1 MRLSDTR
8 LAISTQTVCR
18 YLIISGSLHRYS
30 FLSSCSYFNLL
41 KVTIPYGFRTSSLLQ
56 TYRKLSSIAY
66 LKVSRLNSSSFSQY
80 SEITSCYSRLRNN
93 LLSSVF
99 PKDSHS
105 KSSIS
110 AVPSF
115 TKVVR
120 NYVNLLTSNF
130 QL

>member
-1 MRLSDTR
+1 LRLSDTR
-8 LAISTQTVCR
+8 LANNTQTVCR
-18 YLIISGSLHRYS
+18 YLILSGSLHRYS
-30 FLSSCSYFNLL
+30 FLSSRSYFNLL
-41 KVTIPYGFRTSSLLQ
+41 KVTFPYGFRTSSLLQ
-56 TYRKLSSIAY
+56 TYRKLSSIVY
-66 LKVSRLNSSSFSQY
+66 LKVSRLNFSSLSRY
-80 SEITSCYSRLRNN
+80 SGITSCFSGLRNN
-93 LLSSVF
+93 LVNSAF

-110 AVPSF
+110 ALPSF